1 MVDYLYQ
8 RFGRIDVFINNA
20 GFGEFKSYDNY
31 TSQEVRDMFDINT
44 LATMTFS
51 RLMAEKCR
59 ARPWQYH
66 QYRQYGG
73 KNCAANSSVY
83 AATKFAVIWL
93 LRCPS
98 SRAWLIRESM

>member
-44 LATMTFS
+44 LATMTFL
-51 RLMAEKCR
+51 RLMAEKNGR
-59 ARPWQYH
+59 AKAMGISSISASMAGKL
-66 QYRQYGG
+66 RQPTQV
-73 KNCAANSSVY
+73 SMQRQS
-83 AATKFAVIWL
+83 
-93 LRCPS
+93 LR
-98 SRAWLIRESM
+98 

>member
-44 LATMTFS
+44 LATMTFH
-51 RLMAEKCR
+51 A
-59 ARPWQYH
+59 
-66 QYRQYGG
+66 
-73 KNCAANSSVY
+73 
-83 AATKFAVIWL
+83 
-93 LRCPS
+93 
-98 SRAWLIRESM
+98 